1 MRGIAFSAVPGLP
14 LMRRL
19 LTATALAALN
29 GATGCVGVKAFLDQR
44 FTPPG
49 ADPQAIA
56 RRAAADVKSAREDVI
71 QAGGTAQP
79 AQLPPPVPIPPPPT
93 NPVAVDDFV
102 RLAVQRNPRIA
113 RATIAIDAAQGH
125 YIQAGLYP
133 NPELA
138 INWDEI
144 GDLTAFNRLGII
156 TAPKITQPIV
166 TGRKLSLSQAVAAK
180 EIDQAT
186 LRLLSERYAV
196 VGSVRGGFYEA
207 LAIQQRAEI
216 LTELAKLADQA
227 VANGKTLLEN
237 KRIAPLDLIQ
247 LEVEQKRFAAE
258 ARAATKELPGAY
270 KRLAAAAGD
279 NGLPVASVAGT
290 LEGLPAYDLEQTR
303 AAVLA
308 THPDVR
314 TAKVGVER
322 AQAALR
328 RAQAE
333 PIPNLNVYGAFIRQ
347 YENRSY
353 DGAFG
358 VGLPIPIWNRNQ
370 GNIRAAQAEVAMAI
384 QQVGQVENELAARVA
399 AAFQIYAAAK
409 ERVELYSKEVIPR
422 AQETYRLS
430 LEAFK
435 GGQFEYLRVIQA
447 QRAIAEAR
455 LELNRSLSEAWRA
468 AAELSGLL
476 LEEAWP
482 PAPQAAP
489 PPEVPQVPPPRE
501 KPKGDEPPAKD

>member
-1 MRGIAFSAVPGLP
+1 
-14 LMRRL
+14 MRRL
-19 LTATALAALN
+19 LTATTLTALN
-29 GATGCVGVKAFLDQR
+29 GATGCVGMKSYLDQR

-49 ADPQAIA
+49 ADPQVIA
-56 RRAAADVKSAREDVI
+56 RRAAAEPKSARDEVVP
-71 QAGGTAQP
+71 AGGVTQP
-79 AQLPPPVPIPPPPT
+79 APLPPPVQLPPAPA

-138 INWDEI
+138 VNWDEI
-144 GDLTAFNRLGII
+144 GDRTAFNGLGII
-156 TAPKITQPIV
+156 TAPRITQPIV

-216 LTELAKLADQA
+216 LGELAKLAEQA
-227 VANGKTLLEN
+227 VANGRTLLEN
-237 KRIAPLDLIQ
+237 KRIARLDLVQ
-247 LEVEQKRFAAE
+247 LEVEQRRFAAE
-258 ARAATKELPGAY
+258 ARAAAAELPGAY

-279 NGLPVASVAGT
+279 SGLPVPSVAGT
-290 LEGLPAYDLEQTR
+290 LEGLPDYDLEQTR

-370 GNIRAAQAEVAMAI
+370 GNIRAAQAEVAMAA
-384 QQVGQVENELAARVA
+384 QQVAQVENELAARVA
-399 AAFQIYAAAK
+399 AAFQLYAAAR
-409 ERVELYSKEVIPR
+409 ERVALYRDEVIPR

-482 PAPQAAP
+482 PPQAAP
-489 PPEVPQVPPPRE
+489 PPPMPKEVPKEAP
-501 KPKGDEPPAKD
+501 